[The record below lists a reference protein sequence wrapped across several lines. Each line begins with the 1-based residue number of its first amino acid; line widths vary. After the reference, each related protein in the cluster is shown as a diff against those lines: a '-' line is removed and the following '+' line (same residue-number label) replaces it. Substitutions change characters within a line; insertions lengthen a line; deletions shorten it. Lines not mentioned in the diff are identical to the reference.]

1 MTEVK
6 DSSSLPLL
14 LTMTG
19 AVLAVVIGG
28 WFLLNQQT
36 RTPDSE
42 AQDAAPE
49 VNAVTSIEDVAP
61 EKAEAGPGSAKE
73 TRTEPVEEA
82 LTNVDAELRKARL
95 AADAEI
101 LVLPATQSA
110 LYYYGLVL
118 RAEPQHAIAAAE
130 LDAVLARVS
139 KDVSESLENE
149 DYESAYATA
158 VLVARQVP
166 EHELVLETQRVLDE
180 HTEQLVEQAI
190 QLAQDGDDD
199 GADETLSSV
208 ADLPGRNPDYI
219 AAVRDSISE
228 IRDVRVAAERDRAQR
243 AQLADGEARAAWL
256 AQTRAAIEQ
265 GNLIAPAGASARDL
279 LAEQNSWAAERE
291 QLTGELLVALLGTA
305 QARIGSGQLDDAETL
320 LDVATEVN
328 SGAEGLVDV
337 RAALEDAFGKARS
350 STVVSTKDLAYVT
363 TVSPRYPRRAME
375 RDISGWVIID
385 FTVTTEGETSDVA
398 VRQSEPGK
406 VFNDAA
412 IEAVEQWVF
421 EPVVYRGQV
430 INQRAASR
438 LVFNLE

>member
-6 DSSSLPLL
+6 DNSSLPLL
-14 LTMTG
+14 LTITG

-36 RTPDSE
+36 RAPDSE

-49 VNAVTSIEDVAP
+49 INAVTRIEDVAP
-61 EKAEAGPGSAKE
+61 ETAEAGPGSATE
-73 TRTEPVEEA
+73 TRSEPVEEA

-95 AADAEI
+95 AADAEV

-110 LYYYGLVL
+110 LYYYGRVL

-130 LDAVLARVS
+130 LDAILTRVS
-139 KDVSESLENE
+139 KDVSESLDNE
-149 DYESAYATA
+149 DYESAYETA

-180 HTEQLVEQAI
+180 LTEQLVDQAI

-199 GADETLSSV
+199 GANKILSSV
-208 ADLPGRNPDYI
+208 ASLPGRNPDYI
-219 AAVRDSISE
+219 AAIRDSINE

-243 AQLADGEARAAWL
+243 ARLAAGEARAAWL

-279 LAEQNSWAAERE
+279 LAERNSWAAERE
-291 QLTGELLVALLGTA
+291 QLTGELLVALLDTT
-305 QARIGSGQLDDAETL
+305 QARIGSDQLDDAETL
-320 LDVATEVN
+320 LDAATELN
-328 SGAEGLVDV
+328 SAAEGLVDV
-337 RAALEDAFGKARS
+337 RAALEDAYVEAQS
-350 STVVSTKDLAYVT
+350 STVVSTRNLAYVT

-375 RDISGWVIID
+375 RDIAGWVIID
-385 FTVTTEGETSDVA
+385 FTVTAEGETSDVT

-421 EPVVYRGQV
+421 EPVIYRGQV